1 MNITQ
6 AFASAAVTA
15 VLATL
20 SVGVAAQSVDVK
32 CETRSN
38 RSKASVDGKNLASGN
53 YSAVLVSGGNSAQSP
68 YEATVG
74 DEAEFDFDSNSRDIR
89 QGATAIDA
97 DFIVNNRVT
106 GKLLNASGNVVAQ
119 RSVKCRVK

>member
-1 MNITQ
+1 MNFTQ

-20 SVGVAAQSVDVK
+20 SAGVAAQSVDVK

-38 RSKASVDGKNLASGN
+38 RSKASVDGENLAAGN
-53 YSAVLVSGGNSAQSP
+53 YSAVLVSGGNTAQSP
-68 YEATVG
+68 YEATRG
-74 DEAEFDFDSNSRDIR
+74 DEVEFDFDSNSRDIR

-97 DFIVNNRVT
+97 DFIVKNRVT
-106 GKLLNASGNVVAQ
+106 GKLLDINGNVVAQ
-119 RSVKCRVK
+119 RSVTCRKK